1 MFAQCLDRKEQS
13 AGDVAL
19 GVFLL
24 GTDIDDGQLVA
35 KRVHQLQG
43 FSRGERAGL
52 REFGGGGVAV
62 CREHEN
68 ASQEYGKPFG
78 TKRMHSDLQGYAAVG
93 KMPLLLF
100 YLMLIKILG

>member
-35 KRVHQLQG
+35 KRVCRASAG
-43 FSRGERAGL
+43 ASAPVCGSSAAGEW
-52 REFGGGGVAV
+52 
-62 CREHEN
+62 
-68 ASQEYGKPFG
+68 P
-78 TKRMHSDLQGYAAVG
+78 YAANM
-93 KMPLLLF
+93 KM
-100 YLMLIKILG
+100 